1 MPPQDISDRR
11 SIIEAIKTPLG
22 FFSLV
27 LLVIESLLGGLA
39 LATDPGEDRMLLV
52 KLIVGILVLVIIL
65 VAVISWFRPEA
76 LWGKRY
82 SPLDDAFATGLAE
95 EFYVALDGYL
105 SNLEEGSREEAYE
118 LLRETIASS
127 PHIHSRATK
136 KFSQTLVETIIIKA
150 KRRDRW
156 SRIGSGVIR

>member
-11 SIIEAIKTPLG
+11 NLIEAIKTPLG

-27 LLVIESLLGGLA
+27 VLVIESLLGGLA
-39 LATDPGEDRMLLV
+39 IASAPGADRMSLV
-52 KLIVGILVLVIIL
+52 KLIVGILVLIIIL

-95 EFYVALDGYL
+95 EFYTALDGYL
-105 SNLEEGSREEAYE
+105 SNLEEEAREEAYE

-127 PHIHSRATK
+127 PHIHSRATR
-136 KFSQTLVETIIIKA
+136 KFSETLVETIISKA
-150 KRRDRW
+150 KIRGKW
-156 SRIGSGVIR
+156 SRIGGGVIR